1 MRVGEYKLHVS
12 EKVRMYMNQT
22 NDICE
27 YVVIQP
33 SVAQERLSEARERR
47 NGVILLD
54 GLDKALVGTFLNENG
69 HVVAVYAEELC
80 LALIAERLK
89 KEHPDRSTE
98 GLNEEAA
105 DYLGDLGR
113 VAPYMRGAAPV
124 IIEGFE
130 VDSGV
135 WRCFLEG
142 SVD

>member
-1 MRVGEYKLHVS
+1 
-12 EKVRMYMNQT
+12 MNP
-22 NDICE
+22 DIDSYE
-27 YVVIQP
+27 TVVNCP
-33 SVAQERLSEARERR
+33 SVAQERVSEARERG
-47 NGVILLD
+47 NDIILLG

-98 GLNEEAA
+98 ELNEDAA

-113 VAPYMRGAAPV
+113 AAPYMRGAAPV

-142 SVD
+142 